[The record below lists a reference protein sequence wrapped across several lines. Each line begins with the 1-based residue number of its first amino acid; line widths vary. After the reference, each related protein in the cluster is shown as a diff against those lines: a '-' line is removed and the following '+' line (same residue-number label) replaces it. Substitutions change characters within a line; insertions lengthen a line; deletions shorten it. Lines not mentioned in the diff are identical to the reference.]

1 VNCGRVPVEAYSLG
15 IIWQGRW
22 RIKKVAHLRAALDR
36 EGQICCSMNPQRA
49 RELSD
54 VDLECTRYREYCAIR
69 IMREF

>member
-1 VNCGRVPVEAYSLG
+1 MV
-15 IIWQGRW
+15 
-22 RIKKVAHLRAALDR
+22 RAALDR